1 MSDRPPSRESS
12 LAPLQQ
18 KHICSPS
25 YSMAA
30 SSRLQPHHRG
40 HPWSTSTRHS
50 SNPIAR
56 SPLQQS
62 FPAYSNS
69 TSAPTSPPMQETP
82 SRRSRTSE
90 PEGRKRGESRSSS
103 VPIVVR
109 NPQGEEESEE
119 KVRAQSRT
127 QPHSREPSPSPHS
140 SEDGPKTPNSHS
152 HSRRSVKH
160 LTCFWWWEK
169 GHCRFSDDECLYSHY
184 DTGHHT
190 SAPRQVV
197 PGEPAKAG
205 KSLERELNKLGIH
218 HRSSTSLSS
227 FNHTHGTGTGSSSVA
242 DSSRPVSPS
251 PFGGDRSSSRPATP
265 ASMEIG
271 QVAQLRSDN
280 DFLRTLVQQ
289 TQHEKA
295 TLVEVIE
302 SLKKEKTQLQSQ
314 SETMSTERANLLHE
328 REILHATIKKLQ
340 FANTD
345 TVYMPGRSPAPGLAP
360 FQSPW
365 GAVGSRRASP
375 ADNANPRPMN
385 GDQRQPMNM
394 NMSMNGHGYGNNVG
408 TSAYNPNA
416 TPYAP
421 DTRFTGAANE
431 AAGEK
436 LKNVLRNL
444 GPGF

>member
-1 MSDRPPSRESS
+1 
-12 LAPLQQ
+12 
-18 KHICSPS
+18 
-25 YSMAA
+25 MAA
-30 SSRLQPHHRG
+30 KEAQLKKQTTYPG
-40 HPWSTSTRHS
+40 
-50 SNPIAR
+50 
-56 SPLQQS
+56 
-62 FPAYSNS
+62 S
-69 TSAPTSPPMQETP
+69 TSAPSSPPMQETP

-119 KVRAQSRT
+119 EVRAQSRT
-127 QPHSREPSPSPHS
+127 QPHSREPSPSLHS
-140 SEDGPKTPNSHS
+140 SEEDPKTPSS

-169 GHCRFSDDECLYSHY
+169 GHCRFSDEECLYSHY

-190 SAPRQVV
+190 SAPRQVI

-227 FNHTHGTGTGSSSVA
+227 INPTHGNGTGSSSITG
-242 DSSRPVSPS
+242 SSRPVSPS
-251 PFGGDRSSSRPATP
+251 PFGGDRASSRPATP
-265 ASMEIG
+265 ATIEAG
-271 QVAQLRSDN
+271 QVAQLRTDN

-289 TQHEKA
+289 SQHEKA
-295 TLVEVIE
+295 TLVQVIE
-302 SLKKEKTQLQSQ
+302 SLKKEKDQLQSQ
-314 SETMSTERANLLHE
+314 SETMSTERTNLLHE

-340 FANTD
+340 FANND
-345 TVYMPGRSPAPGLAP
+345 TMYMRGRSPAPGLAP
-360 FQSPW
+360 YQSPW

-375 ADNANPRPMN
+375 ADNAQPRAMSAE
-385 GDQRQPMNM
+385 QEQQMNM
-394 NMSMNGHGYGNNVG
+394 NMNMHGNGNGNGVG
-408 TSAYNPNA
+408 TPAYNPNA
-416 TPYAP
+416 MPYAP
-421 DTRFTGAANE
+421 DTRFSTGAANE

-444 GPGF
+444 GPGY